1 MNVELSILT
10 AALVAT
16 VVVAFYRRYKAGSI
30 SYIRGPKAD
39 SFVFGHL
46 RKLGSSCTGDIFFG
60 WQDEFGLVVRYKGIF
75 GTDKLMICDPKALQ
89 YIFHTSAYSFE
100 KQRATRMILETMDG
114 PDLVWSEGDVHKRQ
128 RKVMLPAFGAPEA
141 RALFPVFKS
150 KIEHAS
156 VLILLWKDMI
166 NDTSDGNS
174 ITMNI
179 HEWLGRATLD
189 AIGEAAFGY
198 ELGAMGEDS
207 TDLGKMYRNF
217 VMDISPPSRPFTDAI
232 FQHTP
237 SPVLKVLFDHS
248 RSKGF
253 DRLREH
259 KTLAHQVARQLVET
273 KVKELEEG
281 KMAKDVLSLLV
292 KANSSMTSKHRLT
305 EEELY
310 AEMSIILFAGHDTT
324 SNTLAWALWELAKHP
339 EIQDRV
345 RKEIREREA
354 VIRARGAPEF
364 TLADIESLPYFQ
376 AFLKESMR
384 MHPAVFGLSRV
395 AAKDSIVPLSQPIL
409 DTSGRIRQELI
420 IPKGTEISVPLGCY
434 NREKTVW
441 GDDAHSF
448 NPERWMKS
456 NSSEKRGT
464 TLGVVG
470 NLMNFSSG
478 TRSCI
483 GWRFAMTE
491 IQCFLLELINTF
503 QFSVTHRTLDVQKV
517 GYGIAVPRLRGEVE
531 KTQLP
536 MTVSIADRD

>member
-1 MNVELSILT
+1 MSVDLSILA
-10 AALVAT
+10 AALVAA
-16 VVVAFYRRYKAGSI
+16 VVVVLYRRQKARSI

-46 RKLGSSCTGDIFFG
+46 RELGSGCTGDVHFK
-60 WQDEFGLVVRYKGIF
+60 WQDEFGSVVRYKSIF
-75 GTDKLMICDPKALQ
+75 SMDKLMICDPKALQ
-89 YIFHTSAYSFE
+89 YIFHTSAYNFP
-100 KQRATRMILETMDG
+100 KQRATRMMVKTMNG
-114 PDLVWSEGDVHKRQ
+114 PDLFWSEGDMHKRQ

-150 KIEHAS
+150 KIEH
-156 VLILLWKDMI
+156 LITLWKDMI

-198 ELGAMGEDS
+198 KLGAMDEDS

-232 FQHTP
+232 IQRTP
-237 SPVLKVLFDHS
+237 TPVLEVLFDHLH
-248 RSKGF
+248 SKGF

-259 KTLAHQVARQLVET
+259 KTLVHQVARQLVET
-273 KVKELEEG
+273 KVKALEEG
-281 KMAKDVLSLLV
+281 KMEKDVLSLLV

-354 VIRARGAPEF
+354 DIRARGAPEF

-395 AAKDSIVPLSQPIL
+395 AAKDTIVPLSQPIL
-409 DTSGRIRQELI
+409 DTSGRLRQELI

-448 NPERWMKS
+448 NPERWMQP
-456 NSSEKRGT
+456 NASEKRGT
-464 TLGVVG
+464 ALGVVG
-470 NLMNFSSG
+470 NLMTFSSG

-491 IQCFLLELINTF
+491 LQCFLLELVNTF
-503 QFSVTHRTLDVQKV
+503 QFRVAHRTLDVQKV
-517 GYGIAVPRLRGEVE
+517 GYGIAVPRLRGEGD
-531 KTQLP
+531 KGTQLP